1 MSTKSILILLLLVG
15 GGYFYVT
22 FLGEQADGL
31 VSDIVI
37 NRDNKGGHLDINFS
51 NPVRYLGHYPP
62 DEGDVLQVKLR
73 PVAFG
78 GFAEN
83 VSLSDK
89 LPSSAK
95 VLDYNIEDIIYEGKV
110 PGGPFIVIRFSK
122 PMRFEIK
129 EGEGLKSLLVSFQHL

>member
-1 MSTKSILILLLLVG
+1 VSTKSILILLLLVG

-37 NRDNKGGHLDINFS
+37 NRDNKGGHLDINFT
-51 NPVRYLGHYPP
+51 NPVRYVGHYPP
-62 DEGDVLQVKLR
+62 NEGDVLQVKLR

-78 GFAEN
+78 EFKEN
-83 VSLSDK
+83 VSIADK
-89 LPSSAK
+89 LPTSSKA
-95 VLDYNIEDIIYEGKV
+95 LDYNIEDIIYEGKV
-110 PGGPFIVIRFSK
+110 PGGPFIVVRFSK

-129 EGEGLKSLLVSFQHL
+129 EGDGLKSLLVSYQQL